1 VRDATTAFRN
11 DSTLLD
17 IRGVSKSFPGV
28 MALKDVDLRV
38 LRGEIHIL
46 VGENGAGKSTLVRT
60 LCGVHSPDG
69 GSMTLDGVPY
79 RPRHPLDAIRAGV
92 RVVHQEFNLLRHLS
106 VGENI
111 FFERLPTSFPGI
123 VDFHRLFEDTERILS
138 RLGLAI
144 SPETPVD
151 RLGIAQMQLVEIAK
165 ALSGRSRLLILD
177 EPTATL
183 TSREIGRL
191 FDILRTL
198 RDEGV
203 TLMYISHRLQE
214 VSEIGDRITVLRNGS
229 RIATLP
235 VCDVTVPGLV
245 SLMVGRSVEN
255 GSSVGEPDTLGAPL
269 LEIRDLRVTR
279 SSPPVSF
286 SVREGEILGIAGL
299 VGSGRT
305 ETLRAIFGADPK
317 VSGSILLN
325 GDEVSVAS
333 PVDAV
338 TAGICLLT
346 EDRKGQGLIL
356 DMPCAANITITN
368 LGAVSERGFLDVAK
382 EKIEAARL
390 VRDLEIRTPSV
401 ERCVRYLSGGTQ
413 QKVVLAKWL
422 FRNARVLMLDEPT
435 RGVDVGAKYEL
446 YRLLRILAR
455 ERKGIV
461 VVSSDLPELVELCH
475 RIVVFSD
482 GRITGSFERS
492 GFDQEAILSKAYEAY
507 ITGV

>member
-1 VRDATTAFRN
+1 MRDATTAFRN

-229 RIATLP
+229 
-235 VCDVTVPGLV
+235 
-245 SLMVGRSVEN
+245 
-255 GSSVGEPDTLGAPL
+255 
-269 LEIRDLRVTR
+269 
-279 SSPPVSF
+279 
-286 SVREGEILGIAGL
+286 
-299 VGSGRT
+299 
-305 ETLRAIFGADPK
+305 
-317 VSGSILLN
+317 
-325 GDEVSVAS
+325 
-333 PVDAV
+333 
-338 TAGICLLT
+338 
-346 EDRKGQGLIL
+346 DRK
-356 DMPCAANITITN
+356 
-368 LGAVSERGFLDVAK
+368 
-382 EKIEAARL
+382 
-390 VRDLEIRTPSV
+390 SV
-401 ERCVRYLSGGTQ
+401 V
-413 QKVVLAKWL
+413 
-422 FRNARVLMLDEPT
+422 
-435 RGVDVGAKYEL
+435 
-446 YRLLRILAR
+446 
-455 ERKGIV
+455 
-461 VVSSDLPELVELCH
+461 
-475 RIVVFSD
+475 
-482 GRITGSFERS
+482 
-492 GFDQEAILSKAYEAY
+492 
-507 ITGV
+507 

>member
-1 VRDATTAFRN
+1 
-11 DSTLLD
+11 
-17 IRGVSKSFPGV
+17 

-60 LCGVHSPDG
+60 LCGVYSPDG

-111 FFERLPTSFPGI
+111 FFERLPTSFP
-123 VDFHRLFEDTERILS
+123 VSWTSTAFEDTSASFPTGVS
-138 RLGLAI
+138 R
-144 SPETPVD
+144 SPGDP
-151 RLGIAQMQLVEIAK
+151 RRSSRNRQCSSWRSRGPF
-165 ALSGRSRLLILD
+165 GRSRLLILD

-305 ETLRAIFGADPK
+305 ETLRAIFGANPK